1 MSKIIRP
8 SFIIVVVGLI
18 LAFTALVLIARSGS
32 VAVGWFAFTIV
43 MAGGGG
49 GGAAVTACIV
59 SEAGKQKKNTMKRID
74 RRRR

>member
-43 MAGGGG
+43 MAV
-49 GGAAVTACIV
+49 AAVPACIV

>member
-32 VAVGWFAFTIV
+32 VAVGWDAFTIV
-43 MAGGGG
+43 MAV
-49 GGAAVTACIV
+49 AAVTAGIV
-59 SEAGKQKKNTMKRID
+59 SEAGKQKKNAMKRMD

>member
-43 MAGGGG
+43 MAV
-49 GGAAVTACIV
+49 AAVIACIV
-59 SEAGKQKKNTMKRID
+59 SEAGKQKKNTMKRMD

>member
-43 MAGGGG
+43 MAV
-49 GGAAVTACIV
+49 AAVTACIV
-59 SEAGKQKKNTMKRID
+59 SEAGKQKKNAMKRMD